1 MYLCRVFK
9 NLNNMANTYSQIY
22 HHYIFAVQHRECLI
36 LPEWKDELYK
46 YMTGCIS
53 NHKCKLLSIGGVADH
68 IHILTGM
75 DPSVSCATLMAD
87 VKRSSTIWINEKFY
101 RPGVFSWQ
109 EGYGVFSYARSA
121 IPNVAAYIEN
131 QAQHH
136 KQQTFQEEYLKTLQ
150 DFGVEYDEQYIF
162 HPVL

>member
-1 MYLCRVFK
+1 M
-9 NLNNMANTYSQIY
+9 
-22 HHYIFAVQHRECLI
+22 
-36 LPEWKDELYK
+36 
-46 YMTGCIS
+46 
-53 NHKCKLLSIGGVADH
+53 
-68 IHILTGM
+68 
-75 DPSVSCATLMAD
+75 
-87 VKRSSTIWINEKFY
+87 
-101 RPGVFSWQ
+101 FSWQ